1 MTAEKVLELAK
12 SQIGIKAT
20 DIKRCKYN
28 TWFYGANVS
37 GKGYDWCEVFIQWL
51 FNQLGCSNLLG
62 LKTANCGAQGQWFN
76 NNGQLV
82 KKDYKPGDIVFFH
95 WSMTERSNW
104 VPGVFSLDHVGIIE
118 KVNNNGTI
126 VTIEGNTGESD
137 NGEVLRQKRSLDNV
151 SCAGRPKY
159 SSSSDKYSMD
169 KWYTTKITMERIWKT
184 STNNTEGQVK
194 TAQRI
199 LRECGYKG
207 KDGKLLVVDGK
218 YGDNTEYAVKS
229 YQKKH
234 GLTVDGIVGTPDWQK
249 LLCEYNK

>member
-1 MTAEKVLELAK
+1 MTAEKILELAK
-12 SQIGIKAT
+12 SQIGTKAT

-37 GKGYDWCEVFIQWL
+37 GQGYDWCEVFVQWI

-62 LKTANCGAQGQWFN
+62 VKTANCGAQGRWFN

-82 KKDYKPGDIVFFH
+82 KKDYKSGDVVFFH
-95 WSMTERSNW
+95 WNNDKSSWIPN
-104 VPGVFSLDHVGIIE
+104 VYSLDHVGIIE
-118 KVNNNGTI
+118 KVNSDGTI
-126 VTIEGNTGESD
+126 TTIEGNTGNTN
-137 NGEVLRQKRSLDNV
+137 NGEVMRRVRNLSCV

-159 SSSSDKYSMD
+159 SASNDKYSMS
-169 KWYTTKITMERIWKT
+169 KWYTTEITMERIWKT
-184 STNNTEGQVK
+184 STKNTAGQVL

-199 LRECGYKG
+199 LKECGYKG
-207 KDGKLLVVDGK
+207 KDGKALAIDGVF
-218 YGDNTEYAVKS
+218 GNNTEYAVKS

-249 LLCEYNK
+249 LLCEYKK